1 MNTKINQPE
10 QSRDHRRWQV
20 HVTEQVKSGLNRAEY
35 CRQHSL
41 SYHAMTYWCKKLS
54 KPTRPPERS
63 LVPVTIR
70 SSVKQTAEQQ
80 STALKI
86 LLPGQATIEIGDD
99 FLPATLNKLLDTF
112 KARQCCQ

>member
-1 MNTKINQPE
+1 MNTKVNQPE
-10 QSRDHRRWQV
+10 RSRNQRRWQA
-20 HVTEQVKSGLNRAEY
+20 HVAQQIKSGLNRAEY

-41 SYHAMTYWCKKLS
+41 SYHALTYWRRKLS
-54 KPTRPPERS
+54 KPMRPPERS

-70 SSVKQTAEQQ
+70 SSIQQMVEQQ
-80 STALKI
+80 SASLRI